1 MPNTGSHLPAVR
13 PVAAGL
19 ALLLLGGCA
28 VTGPGGDQ
36 RGVIIYPNGDLS
48 MEPVMVPAGHLPP
61 SGECRIWYPDRDPG
75 QQPPPGDCRELRHH
89 VPAGAVL
96 VRG

>member
-1 MPNTGSHLPAVR
+1 MNRIVTGRTALKGSVL
-13 PVAAGL
+13 AGL
-19 ALLLLGGCA
+19 VLLAGCA

-36 RGVIIYPNGDLS
+36 RTVIVHPAGDTSLD
-48 MEPVMVPAGHLPP
+48 PVTIPAGHMPP
-61 SGECRIWYPDRDPG
+61 PGECRIWYPDRS
-75 QQPPPGDCRELRHH
+75 PGDQPSPGSCRDLEHR

>member
-1 MPNTGSHLPAVR
+1 MNRIMTGRTALKGAIL
-13 PVAAGL
+13 AGL
-19 ALLLLGGCA
+19 VFLAGCA

-36 RGVIIYPNGDLS
+36 RTVVIHPGGDTSLD
-48 MEPVMVPAGHLPP
+48 PVTIPAGHMPP
-61 SGECRIWYPDRDPG
+61 PGECRIWYPDRDPG
-75 QQPPPGDCRELRHH
+75 DQPSPGDCHDLEGR